1 MESYN
6 VLKSPNSAE
15 WLALDE
21 DIRLI
26 LIEKYVEDFE
36 KNIDSI
42 KKHIHACVHMVVE
55 NQLALGEEPALNAYS
70 RLMRQ
75 GLNRHE
81 TVHAI
86 GAVIF
91 EDIYGAMNEQD
102 KNKKTIIGYKSRL
115 RKLTAKKWLKGKY

>member
-6 VLKSPNSAE
+6 VSKSHNPAN

-21 DIRLI
+21 ETRLD
-26 LIEKYVEDFE
+26 LIVEYIEDSEKE
-36 KNIDSI
+36 IDNS
-42 KKHIHACVHMVVE
+42 KKRIHACVHMVVE

-81 TVHAI
+81 TIHAI

-91 EDIYGAMNEQD
+91 EDIYGAMKEQD
-102 KNKKTIIGYKSRL
+102 KKPFNSYKTRL

>member
-6 VLKSPNSAE
+6 ASRNINSAL
-15 WLALDE
+15 WLNLDE
-21 DIRLI
+21 AVRLE
-26 LIEKYVEDFE
+26 LIEEYVEDFE
-36 KNIDSI
+36 KEIDSS
-42 KKHIHACVHMVVE
+42 KKNIHASVHMVVE

-70 RLMRQ
+70 RLLRQ

-81 TVHAI
+81 TIHAI

-91 EDIYGAMNEQD
+91 TDIYEAMQ
-102 KNKKTIIGYKSRL
+102 NKDNKPITSYKSRL

>member
-6 VLKSPNSAE
+6 ASRNINSAL
-15 WLALDE
+15 WLNLDE
-21 DIRLI
+21 AVRLE
-26 LIEKYVEDFE
+26 LIEEYVEDFE
-36 KNIDSI
+36 KEIDSS
-42 KKHIHACVHMVVE
+42 KKNIHASVHMVVE

-70 RLMRQ
+70 RLLRQ

-81 TVHAI
+81 TIHAI

-91 EDIYGAMNEQD
+91 ADIYEAMQ
-102 KNKKTIIGYKSRL
+102 NKDNKPITSYKSRL

>member
-6 VLKSPNSAE
+6 VLKNPNPAI
-15 WLALDE
+15 WLNLDE
-21 DIRLI
+21 AVRLE
-26 LIEKYVEDFE
+26 LIESYVEDFE
-36 KNIDSI
+36 KEIDSS
-42 KKHIHACVHMVVE
+42 KKYIHANVHLVVE

-81 TVHAI
+81 TIHAI
-86 GAVIF
+86 GVVIF
-91 EDIYGAMNEQD
+91 SDIYEALQKND
-102 KNKKTIIGYKSRL
+102 KKPITSYKSRL